1 MPQELI
7 VLALSCGMVSADLS
21 AALEKLK
28 DSSKSIGSHQK
39 RQVFWDAYSKMSS
52 KAGTMRDGEYAF
64 LKYVVDTAPGAT
76 ASEGVVEVL
85 ELTKRQKGLVGCVLG
100 PKFKP
105 PEDPSS
111 NNHVFIWSGENKE
124 AQVAWHDL
132 NHGEPCV
139 YITSSEVF
147 VATKHKRASCK
158 TLSSPVKTVKDVE
171 RLVSELKPDSPL
183 RSVSWQG
190 NEPVTINTYNVMLAG
205 NWKLDTDLPDKIGC
219 VNTTSCDEIYDYFEQ
234 RKATQHLKDA
244 DKLVKQMLVDVQKNL
259 VPLISASSTKE
270 AAVAYKL
277 ALMKKVYVDESKY
290 GKFVAKVREEGAVE
304 LIAVTPTNTGKDSAE
319 HGSLFRDHGG
329 LVFEMFYRVDLTT
342 MGA

>member
-39 RQVFWDAYSKMSS
+39 RRVFWDAYSKMSS

-111 NNHVFIWSGENKE
+111 NNHVFIWSGEKQRG
-124 AQVAWHDL
+124 A
-132 NHGEPCV
+132 
-139 YITSSEVF
+139 
-147 VATKHKRASCK
+147 
-158 TLSSPVKTVKDVE
+158 
-171 RLVSELKPDSPL
+171 
-183 RSVSWQG
+183 
-190 NEPVTINTYNVMLAG
+190 
-205 NWKLDTDLPDKIGC
+205 GC
-219 VNTTSCDEIYDYFEQ
+219 VARPEPRRALRVHNLKRGIRRDE
-234 RKATQHLKDA
+234 TQTREL
-244 DKLVKQMLVDVQKNL
+244 QN
-259 VPLISASSTKE
+259 
-270 AAVAYKL
+270 AV
-277 ALMKKVYVDESKY
+277 
-290 GKFVAKVREEGAVE
+290 VAGENGEGRGAV
-304 LIAVTPTNTGKDSAE
+304 S
-319 HGSLFRDHGG
+319 FR
-329 LVFEMFYRVDLTT
+329 VET
-342 MGA
+342 